1 MNRNY
6 LQSIRTHFPAFCFG
20 QISSDRLMHLYIPLQ
35 QKSTVY
41 KAIYVLQKKAVMAFA
56 NASLKKRKMY
66 TYKKNLKGKGDPIFI
81 YIS

>member
-1 MNRNY
+1 
-6 LQSIRTHFPAFCFG
+6 
-20 QISSDRLMHLYIPLQ
+20 MHLYIPLQ